1 MSLGSF
7 HLLLSSLISFNRNLK
22 FFSYRSF
29 TCFVRTPR
37 HIILFVTIVKGA
49 VSLISL
55 SVLCTEKD
63 TDLFAIPLS
72 TIACVEYE
80 EEDDILFILFKK
92 SRHLHSFNIN
102 LKIHTIYIIKEEHNC
117 IFEFFLNTYNRIRI
131 IFIGYKLKRKT
142 AKYIKRL
149 ILNNNSKTDS

>member
-1 MSLGSF
+1 
-7 HLLLSSLISFNRNLK
+7 
-22 FFSYRSF
+22 
-29 TCFVRTPR
+29 
-37 HIILFVTIVKGA
+37 
-49 VSLISL
+49 
-55 SVLCTEKD
+55 
-63 TDLFAIPLS
+63 
-72 TIACVEYE
+72 
-80 EEDDILFILFKK
+80 ILFILFKK

>member
-1 MSLGSF
+1 MYEISELGIEVKQADSEVIE
-7 HLLLSSLISFNRNLK
+7 LICLMGLANQTNQEKYELIKPFFERLNLYCDE
-22 FFSYRSF
+22 FCLR
-29 TCFVRTPR
+29 
-37 HIILFVTIVKGA
+37 L
-49 VSLISL
+49 
-55 SVLCTEKD
+55 EKD

-102 LKIHTIYIIKEEHNC
+102 
-117 IFEFFLNTYNRIRI
+117 RIRI

>member
-1 MSLGSF
+1 MYEISELGIEVKQADSEVIE
-7 HLLLSSLISFNRNLK
+7 LICLWDWQTNQSGKIWTNKPFFERLNLYCDE
-22 FFSYRSF
+22 FCLR
-29 TCFVRTPR
+29 
-37 HIILFVTIVKGA
+37 L
-49 VSLISL
+49 
-55 SVLCTEKD
+55 EKD